1 MEIGQF
7 KVTVPKIQEWNSTP
21 YSNSNSSAPLPET
34 PSTDNFYTNENG
46 SQMIFWICEING
58 TSEKHVHEYDEYM
71 IVVSGQYNI
80 IFKDKKV
87 KIKAGEEYFI
97 PKGIHHAG
105 EFIKGT
111 RTIHAFGGK
120 RSERK

>member
-1 MEIGQF
+1 MKNFPDFMRNPKNAIESKF
-7 KVTVPKIQEWNSTP
+7 KNHGVDGYVFDG
-21 YSNSNSSAPLPET
+21 A
-34 PSTDNFYTNENG
+34 DG

-120 RSERK
+120 RAERK